1 MEIKNE
7 ILEEILPLV
16 RKPARYLGNEL
27 NAVRKDPRA
36 QKVRFAICFPDLY
49 EIGMSNLGLRIIYGL
64 LNSLPEVS
72 CERVF
77 LPDVDMREILKTR
90 KIPLFSLESK
100 TVLSEFDFIGFCL
113 SCELSY
119 TNMLAVLD
127 LSGIPLLAK
136 DRNSAFP
143 LIIAGGASV
152 GNPEPA
158 ADFVDLF
165 LIGEAEEA
173 LPEVIERYKESLIN
187 PSTPR
192 SKDRGLLRID
202 TESGVTFPR
211 PKGRG
216 LNAAECIK
224 NQKSKITKEE
234 ALRELAGI
242 KGVYVPSLYEV
253 EYDARGVIKEFRPK
267 YPDIPVRIRKRV
279 VEDLNQA
286 YYPVDWIVPYIQ
298 IVHDRA
304 AIELMRGC
312 PYNCNFC
319 QARSVYS
326 GLRLRSPEKVLE
338 LVDKIS
344 RSSGYEEF
352 SFLSL
357 STSSYPY
364 LRDIVVSVSDK
375 FQKQAIAISLPSLR
389 PKSYL
394 GVLAE
399 YLAKVRKT
407 TLTFAPEAGSERLRE
422 AINKNFSMEEFYSA
436 ISSAYKAGWQAIKL
450 YFMIGLPDETSQDFD
465 GILEIAQKVSKL
477 RLESAGRPAQVR
489 LSISFFVPK
498 PHTFFEREKMENR
511 DKLKENILYLKN
523 KARKLSK
530 KITLDFHN
538 LETSILEAVL
548 SRSDRSLGE
557 VILRA
562 YNNGCLLDGWPE
574 HFKHELWLKAFKESG
589 KDFDF
594 YLRERSAD
602 EILPWQHIDVSA

>member
-7 ILEEILPLV
+7 ILEEILALV
-16 RKPARYLGNEL
+16 RKPARYLGNEW
-27 NAVRKDPRA
+27 NAVKKDPRL
-36 QKVRFAICFPDLY
+36 QKVKFVICFPDLY

-64 LNSLPEVS
+64 LNSLAGVS

-77 LPDVDMREILKTR
+77 LPDSDMRDILKTR

-100 TVLSEFDFIGFCL
+100 MALSEFDFIGFCI

-136 DRNSAFP
+136 DRNSSFP

-152 GNPEPA
+152 SNPEPA

-173 LPEVIERYKESLIN
+173 LPEIIEIYKKL
-187 PSTPR
+187 PAAGR
-192 SKDRGLLRID
+192 
-202 TESGVTFPR
+202 R
-211 PKGRG
+211 PQA
-216 LNAAECIK
+216 N
-224 NQKSKITKEE
+224 KEDI
-234 ALRELAGI
+234 LRELARI
-242 KGVYVPSLYEV
+242 EGVYVPSLYEV
-253 EYDARGVIKEFRPK
+253 EYDERGVLKKFRPK
-267 YPDIPVRIRKRV
+267 YPDIPVKIKKRIV
-279 VEDLNQA
+279 GDLNQA

-312 PYNCNFC
+312 PYGCNFC
-319 QARSVYS
+319 QARSVYG

-394 GVLAE
+394 GALAE

-436 ISSAYKAGWQAIKL
+436 VLSAYKAGWQAIKL
-450 YFMIGLPDETSQDFD
+450 YFMIGLPDETDQDLE
-465 GILEIAQKVSKL
+465 GILEIAHKISKL
-477 RLESAGRPAQVR
+477 RLEALSQYSAHVR

-498 PHTFFEREKMENR
+498 PHTIFERERMEDS
-511 DKLKENILYLKN
+511 DKLKENISYLRN
-523 KARKLSK
+523 KARRLSK

-538 LETSILEAVL
+538 LETSLLEAVF
-548 SRSDRSLGE
+548 SRGDRTLGE

-562 YNNGCLLDGWPE
+562 YNNGCLLDSWPE
-574 HFKHELWLKAFKESG
+574 HFKYEPWLKAFKESG
-589 KDFDF
+589 RSLDF
-594 YLRERSAD
+594 YLRERTAD
-602 EILPWQHIDVSA
+602 EILPWRHIDLNL

>member
-100 TVLSEFDFIGFCL
+100 MVLSEFDFIGFCL

-173 LPEVIERYKESLIN
+173 LPEVIERYKES
-187 PSTPR
+187 
-192 SKDRGLLRID
+192 K
-202 TESGVTFPR
+202 
-211 PKGRG
+211 
-216 LNAAECIK
+216 IK
-224 NQKSKITKEE
+224 NQKLKITKEE

-253 EYDARGVIKEFRPK
+253 EYDTRGVIKEFRPK
-267 YPDIPVRIRKRV
+267 YPDIPARIRKRV

-326 GLRLRSPEKVLE
+326 GLRSRSPEKVLE

-394 GVLAE
+394 GALAE

-450 YFMIGLPDETSQDFD
+450 YFMIGLPDETNQDLD

-477 RLESAGRPAQVR
+477 RLESAGHPAQVR

-511 DKLKENILYLKN
+511 DKLKESILYLKD
-523 KARKLSK
+523 KAKKLSK

-557 VILRA
+557 VISRA